1 MSYVFQVAWINAD
14 TKAILAIHDHV
25 ITNNHRLVAAHT
37 DPNTWTLTIRT
48 VKRDDRGS
56 YMCQVNT
63 DPMKSR
69 VSDIKGFFTFL
80 FFFLL

>member
-1 MSYVFQVAWINAD
+1 MAWINAD

-48 VKRDDRGS
+48 VKRDDRGY

-69 VSDIKGFFTFL
+69 VSMSLSDVFHKK
-80 FFFLL
+80 